1 MDSKGIIEFFRH
13 IVGMFDVFSDRGL
26 GQYFQRR
33 FFCDIV
39 NERQVDIKYESVQ
52 ILEEKQV

>member
-13 IVGMFDVFSDRGL
+13 IVEMFDVYSNRGL
-26 GQYFQRR
+26 GQYFQRK
-33 FFCDIV
+33 FFRDIV
-39 NERQVDIKYESVQ
+39 NERQVGIKYEPVQ